1 LYKFNLSLFYIVIL
15 FILLITGLYFVSTEG
30 TNDYLKS
37 FGFML
42 CVLSIIGVITLKK
55 KEVNGRKI
63 IQINTTQKIGIIS
76 LFLGILFLIFPS
88 SSYSRVFSISTPLI
102 ILSLFY
108 IDRKDNRSEYQN
120 KSNH

>member
-1 LYKFNLSLFYIVIL
+1 
-15 FILLITGLYFVSTEG
+15 
-30 TNDYLKS
+30 
-37 FGFML
+37 ML